1 MNTWRAITNFEN
13 TIYAASN
20 DRWTSLDRSQQQ
32 KLLEKARYETF
43 TSSRYAG
50 LLTPCF
56 ILLGLPVLVVLFVV
70 LPYILWP
77 SPWIIPFGALVTAVV
92 GSLLFAAL
100 RALLLKPSLL
110 RLMAEESAE
119 G

>member
-1 MNTWRAITNFEN
+1 MNNWRTITNFEN

-20 DRWTSLDRSQQQ
+20 DRWTSLDRPQQQ
-32 KLLEKARYETF
+32 KLLEQARYETF

-70 LPYILWP
+70 LPYVLWP

-92 GSLLFAAL
+92 GSLLLAAL
-100 RALLLKPSLL
+100 RALLIKPALL
-110 RLMAEESAE
+110 RLRAADSTKS
-119 G
+119 